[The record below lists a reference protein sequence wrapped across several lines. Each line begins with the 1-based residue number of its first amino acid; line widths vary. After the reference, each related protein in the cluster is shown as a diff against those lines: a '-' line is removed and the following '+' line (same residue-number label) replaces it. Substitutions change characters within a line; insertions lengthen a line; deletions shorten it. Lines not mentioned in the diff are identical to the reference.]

1 MSEIINVT
9 ILNSYIHNIFL
20 AEEMLHNV
28 QVCGEVSQYK
38 VSGPHAYFTIK
49 DENSQLSCNCFFVS
63 KTYQPKVG
71 ESVLLTGSVDYYVKG
86 GKLNFNVTTIKPIGN
101 GYLAM
106 MFEQLKKKLAE
117 KGYFDAS
124 HKKPIPKFCKRVCVI
139 TSASG
144 AVIRDIVTTAR
155 GRNNYVDIVV
165 KDVKVQGDSCSREVI
180 AALKEVDKMGFD
192 AIVIARGGG
201 SIEDLNGFNS
211 EELVYAI
218 YDAKTPIIS
227 AVGHETDFTLCD
239 FVADMR
245 CPTPTAAGQVIAFE
259 QEAMLEYLSSI
270 QSSLF
275 GKLNIML
282 STCSSKYLLLEQRM
296 RTSFGDKINKNTVKL
311 DNLKQNI
318 DRLYKENIY
327 QKNMEFSKI
336 LALLDKNNP
345 VHYLQKGL
353 WAVSVGEK
361 VLDNIDNVNV
371 GDMLELKSH
380 QGVIST
386 KVVGVEK

>member
-9 ILNSYIHNIFL
+9 VLNSYIHNIFL

-38 VSGPHAYFTIK
+38 VSGQHAYFTIK

-106 MFEQLKKKLAE
+106 LFEQLKKKLTE
-117 KGYFDAS
+117 KGYFDQA
-124 HKKPIPKFCKRVCVI
+124 HKKPIPRFCKRVCVI

-155 GRNNYVDIVV
+155 ARNNYVDIVV
-165 KDVKVQGDSCSREVI
+165 KDVKVQGESCSREVI
-180 AALKEVDKMGFD
+180 AAIKEVDKMGFD

-201 SIEDLNGFNS
+201 SIEDLNGFNN
-211 EELVYAI
+211 EELVYTI
-218 YDAKTPIIS
+218 FDAVTPIIS

-259 QEAMLEYLSSI
+259 QDAMMEYLSGV
-270 QSSLF
+270 QSSLMN
-275 GKLNIML
+275 KLNIML
-282 STCSSKYLLLEQRM
+282 SSSSSKYLLLEQRM
-296 RTSFGDKINKNTVKL
+296 RTAFGDKISKNAVKV
-311 DNLKQNI
+311 DNIRQNL

-327 QKNMEFSKI
+327 QKNLQLAKI
-336 LALLDKNNP
+336 LGLLDKNNP

-353 WAVSVGEK
+353 WAVNMQDKIV
-361 VLDNIDNVNV
+361 DNIDQVNV
-371 GDMLELKSH
+371 GDELQLKSH
-380 QGVIST
+380 QGVIIT
-386 KVVGVEK
+386 KVTGVEK